1 MLSIMRNRI
10 LFLVRQLLALQG
22 EDGGFAAHYT
32 ADGPADDAGA
42 ETTAI
47 ALLALCALRQPTE

>member
-1 MLSIMRNRI
+1 MRNRI